1 MKKYF
6 NSTMATVLA
15 ASLLAGCG
23 GGSTTTTTTTSGSSA
38 GSASSA
44 GSETATTTT
53 PTGDQ
58 ILKFGTS
65 GFEGVFNPILSDNVY
80 DSYVTSLIFDGLVD
94 VNSEGEYV
102 PELATWELSEDHL
115 TYTFTLTD
123 ATFSNGSPVTA
134 DDVAFTYN
142 TIK

>member
-6 NSTMATVLA
+6 NSTMATILA

-23 GGSTTTTTTTSGSSA
+23 GGSTSATTTPASSA

-44 GSETATTTT
+44 ASASEAAPATT

-58 ILKFGTS
+58 ILKFGLS

-80 DSYVTSLIFDGLVD
+80 DAYVTSLI
-94 VNSEGEYV
+94 
-102 PELATWELSEDHL
+102 L
-115 TYTFTLTD
+115 TDWLTLTLKVSM
-123 ATFSNGSPVTA
+123 FLNWLLGNYPK
-134 DDVAFTYN
+134 
-142 TIK
+142 TI